1 MYISKTCEWTP
12 YGTDPEL
19 DKIVDNKSDYIRR
32 GAASHG
38 YGLDKLVYDVNPFIR
53 SMVASRGY
61 GLDILIN
68 DTDWYVRAMVV
79 SQGYGLDQLIND
91 PDYRVGN
98 AVRDYLDQFSVTLE
112 EWKEY
117 HPTKCAENKEN

>member
-19 DKIVDNKSDYIRR
+19 DAIVDHKSDYIRR

-38 YGLDKLVYDVNPFIR
+38 YGLDKLVYDENPFIR

-79 SQGYGLDQLIND
+79 SQGYGLDVLIND
-91 PDYRVGN
+91 KDERVSR
-98 AVRDYLDQFSVTLE
+98 AVNEYLKEFSVTLE
-112 EWKEY
+112 DWMKF
-117 HPTKCAENKEN
+117 HPSKCAYSG